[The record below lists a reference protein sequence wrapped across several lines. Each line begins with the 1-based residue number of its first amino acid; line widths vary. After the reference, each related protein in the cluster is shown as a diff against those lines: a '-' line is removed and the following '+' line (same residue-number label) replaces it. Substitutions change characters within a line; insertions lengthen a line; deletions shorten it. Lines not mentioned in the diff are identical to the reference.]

1 MATGIHEITGE
12 LITGLEELRQ
22 RIQRCMRTRRRT
34 VPLNRSFGSNLP
46 ERVDRNITPELEMD
60 IYADIAEMLAHPP
73 NGFNKEI
80 KLNKVWIESGENE
93 MSIGMSVTLLFD
105 GQVEEISGLRL

>member
-1 MATGIHEITGE
+1 MSTGIHEITGE
-12 LITGLEELRQ
+12 LITGVEELRQ

-73 NGFNKEI
+73 NGFVDEL
-80 KLNKVWIESGENE
+80 KLNKVWLERGENSV
-93 MSIGMSVTLLFD
+93 SISLDVTLLFD
-105 GQVEEISGLRL
+105 GSVERITGLRV